1 MHCIVCITSTRRK
14 SAIRP
19 PIAAIST
26 SIFGPLLLLG
36 VVLMTLPSVII
47 AVEDLESF
55 RVGVIELVPD
65 ISTLLL
71 YSIVLDLSSEI
82 KNIKQSI

>member
-1 MHCIVCITSTRRK
+1 
-14 SAIRP
+14 
-19 PIAAIST
+19 
-26 SIFGPLLLLG
+26 
-36 VVLMTLPSVII
+36 MTLPSVII

>member
-1 MHCIVCITSTRRK
+1 MTSTRRK
-14 SAIRP
+14 SAISP

-26 SIFGPLLLLG
+26 SIFGPLLLVG
-36 VVLMTLPSVII
+36 VVLMTSPSVTI

-55 RVGVIELVPD
+55 RFGVNELVPEF
-65 ISTLLL
+65 STILL

-82 KNIKQSI
+82 KYQAKYLATHSLS